1 MLSLESLI
9 MEAVELFIA
18 SWGRRHHQS
27 PHLKQIWRMVS
38 GKGSIWFRRAAAPST
53 ARQLRPSL
61 ARNRLQGMGPSK
73 ASPLE
78 WVVSWLG
85 QDQGIRYFLIGTR
98 LTECPR
104 CAPHEAG
111 PGATVKPLVR
121 GFAGARPTLPWSR
134 GIQGSEAAGRRHLP
148 RCSKECF
155 RPAGWE
161 VHQPRA
167 PAPETRIR
175 PLYGGAG
182 GHESGLNEAPG
193 DSGVPP
199 GWINAAIRRCGRTN
213 CPSLPGIDYL
223 CNHDPSCRSFVKGAG
238 RARGALADGAGL
250 KSAEVEVQ
258 SYVRTG
264 VVCCVST
271 ENCAASGEENAGKA
285 VREKA
290 ANARA
295 KPQS

>member
-1 MLSLESLI
+1 M
-9 MEAVELFIA
+9 
-18 SWGRRHHQS
+18 
-27 PHLKQIWRMVS
+27 
-38 GKGSIWFRRAAAPST
+38 
-53 ARQLRPSL
+53 
-61 ARNRLQGMGPSK
+61 
-73 ASPLE
+73 
-78 WVVSWLG
+78 
-85 QDQGIRYFLIGTR
+85 
-98 LTECPR
+98 
-104 CAPHEAG
+104 
-111 PGATVKPLVR
+111 
-121 GFAGARPTLPWSR
+121 
-134 GIQGSEAAGRRHLP
+134 
-148 RCSKECF
+148 
-155 RPAGWE
+155 
-161 VHQPRA
+161 
-167 PAPETRIR
+167 
-175 PLYGGAG
+175 
-182 GHESGLNEAPG
+182 
-193 DSGVPP
+193 PP